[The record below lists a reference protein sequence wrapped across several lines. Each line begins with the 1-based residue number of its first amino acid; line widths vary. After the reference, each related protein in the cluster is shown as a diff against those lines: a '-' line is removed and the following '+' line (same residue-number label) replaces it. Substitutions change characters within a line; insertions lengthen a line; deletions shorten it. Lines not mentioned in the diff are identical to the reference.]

1 MKIRYLFKTM
11 MLFLLAVSAVAENQ
25 DGNAYSIITFSEK
38 TEYLEAEI
46 SYPVFSDTALSELNK
61 EIEDRILGGF
71 GENDLLY
78 GYEKF
83 KQEALE
89 TYEELLFWSEAG
101 LWDDATWVYELEIS
115 TSEEDIFIDDT
126 FVSVNLLWYEYSGG
140 AHGNYWPVT
149 YTFDRKLARLV
160 TASEASGFTQKE
172 IRDICRQELQE
183 QLKVYLESE
192 DGNFYLK
199 WLMDGTE
206 PTEEYD
212 PFSSFTYD
220 GHILR
225 VFFPPYAVGPYA
237 VGLLTVEIPVNE

>member
-1 MKIRYLFKTM
+1 M

-38 TEYLEAEI
+38 TGYLEAEI
-46 SYPVFSDTALSELNK
+46 SYPVFADTALSELNK

-220 GHILR
+220 GHTLR

-237 VGLLTVEIPVNE
+237 AGLLTVEIPVNE

>member
-46 SYPVFSDTALSELNK
+46 SYPVFADTALSELNK
-61 EIEDRILGGF
+61 EIEERIFGGF
-71 GENDLLY
+71 GENDLLS

-83 KQEALE
+83 RQEALE
-89 TYEELLFWSEAG
+89 TYEELLSWTEAG
-101 LWDDATWVYELEIS
+101 LWDDDPCVYELEIS

-206 PTEEYD
+206 PTEEYN

-220 GHILR
+220 GLTLSL
-225 VFFPPYAVGPYA
+225 FFPPYAVAPYA
-237 VGLLTVEIPVNE
+237 AGLLTVEIPVNE